1 MLLNARLV
9 KVNLDEND
17 IVNVVKMTDV
27 NDKLKKID

>member
-9 KVNLDEND
+9 EVNLDEND
-17 IVNVVKMTDV
+17 IVNLVKMTDV

>member
-17 IVNVVKMTDV
+17 IVKLVKMTDV

>member
-1 MLLNARLV
+1 MLLHARLV

-17 IVNVVKMTDV
+17 IVNLVKMTDV

>member
-17 IVNVVKMTDV
+17 IVNLVKMTDV